1 MKNLKV
7 RVWDIERKKYLD
19 NDSWLWHYDDLYLKT
34 LNELFN
40 EDTNYIWELYTWL
53 SDKNWIEIYEGDYV
67 DYWNQIFQVASGVF
81 WLTLVYP
88 DDSGDEIEDKIRWSD
103 IKQMEVIWNVR
114 ENKDLLNRED

>member
-1 MKNLKV
+1 L
-7 RVWDIERKKYLD
+7 
-19 NDSWLWHYDDLYLKT
+19 LYM
-34 LNELFN
+34 NEPFN
-40 EDTNYIWELYTWL
+40 ASLELMQYTWL